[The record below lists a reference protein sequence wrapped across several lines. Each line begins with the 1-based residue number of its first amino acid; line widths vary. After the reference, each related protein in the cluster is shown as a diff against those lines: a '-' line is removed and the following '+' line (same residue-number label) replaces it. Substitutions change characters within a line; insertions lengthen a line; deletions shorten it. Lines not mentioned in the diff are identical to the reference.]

1 MQSNERIVRYT
12 AEEIDEMVRRG
23 ESKTDWARLDA
34 MTEEE
39 LEASIDWEE
48 EGEFDSSTVID
59 GIPGP
64 KRELTVRLDG
74 DIIDWFEAQGAD
86 YQTRMNAVLRRYVEA
101 QKAEA
106 RKAETQEVD
115 AQEKEVAAAASV
127 PR

>member
-12 AEEIDEMVRRG
+12 AEAINEMVRRG

-48 EGEFDSSTVID
+48 EKEFDWSTVMA

-64 KRELTVRLDG
+64 KRDLTVRLDG

-101 QKAEA
+101 QMAEA
-106 RKAETQEVD
+106 RRAEAQEAD
-115 AQEKEVAAAASV
+115 AQKKEVAASA
-127 PR
+127 PH